1 MTAAATWLWRGLLAA
16 FLVFMLG
23 PLLLVILFSFSSNAL
38 ISFPLG
44 ELTFDWYRVL
54 FANAEFWSALK
65 NSLIIAG
72 ATGLISTVAGTM
84 AALSLVQFRPA
95 TSSTL
100 IACLTLPVTLPPLL
114 LAVALVVF
122 FVRFLEL
129 PLSPATV
136 IAGHVL
142 IAQPFVILIVLARL
156 ANFDYASMDA
166 ARDLGATRWQAFRKV
181 LLPDPDSAHRRRP
194 DRHGDLPRRLHHR
207 RVHARRRQHAL
218 HLHLGQGA
226 DDARSIDQCHR
237 LHPARVHRQHDAGGA
252 ETDEVPGLSCGTRV
266 RGTSAP

>member
-1 MTAAATWLWRGLLAA
+1 MTAAATWLWRVLLAA
-16 FLVFMLG
+16 FVVFMLG

-38 ISFPLG
+38 IGFPLG
-44 ELTFDWYRVL
+44 ELTFGWYRVL

-65 NSLIIAG
+65 NSLIIAA
-72 ATGLISTVAGTM
+72 ATGLISTAAGTM
-84 AALSLVQFRPA
+84 AALSLVRFRPA
-95 TSSTL
+95 ISSAL

-181 LLPDPDSAHRRRP
+181 LLPQIRTALIGAALIAMAISLDDFIIAVFTLGGGNTLSTFIWGKVRTTLDPSINAIACILLAFTV
-194 DRHGDLPRRLHHR
+194 GTTL
-207 RVHARRRQHAL
+207 AAL
-218 HLHLGQGA
+218 KL
-226 DDARSIDQCHR
+226 
-237 LHPARVHRQHDAGGA
+237 
-252 ETDEVPGLSCGTRV
+252 TKY
-266 RGTSAP
+266 RG